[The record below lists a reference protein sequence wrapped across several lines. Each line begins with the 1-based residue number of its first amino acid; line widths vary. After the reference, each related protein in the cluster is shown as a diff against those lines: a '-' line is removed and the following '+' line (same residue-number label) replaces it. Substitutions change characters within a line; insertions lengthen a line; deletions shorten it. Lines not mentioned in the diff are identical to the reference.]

1 MASENKKAKTDKRK
15 HHGRDGKFLKE
26 TMKLKRICFF
36 NASLRK
42 KINKIDYDSSGD
54 TIQD

>member
-15 HHGRDGKFLKE
+15 HWGRDGKFLKY
-26 TMKLKRICFF
+26 TDKFKGLSFF

-42 KINKIDYDSSGD
+42 KINKIEE
-54 TIQD
+54 